1 MGFLFPTFLWGLLA
15 VAVPLAIHLF
25 NFRRTRRVLFTNVSF
40 LKEIETRKSSFR
52 RMKHLL
58 ILLARMLAIAC
69 LALAFAQPYLK
80 KDAGLVDFQ
89 GIKSFYLDN
98 SFSMQNEDNNKRF
111 IDIATG
117 SLDELLG
124 VYSNLTSLQ
133 LVTNDFSPEDH
144 SVFTA
149 SGLQDRLTRMEL
161 TPTSRTLREVY
172 SRQKSMLE
180 NATPAGK
187 SEMYWISDFQKST
200 AGDISKIEID
210 SADRLTL
217 IPVNAGAGR
226 NIYVD
231 SVWLQ
236 TPFLRQGQKNVL
248 NVRIRTSGRE
258 AVENLPVRLILNDTQ
273 VSASSADIPANGA
286 EDVSFD
292 FILGEEGYIRGIIN
306 FDDFPVTFDN
316 QYYFVLNASPVI
328 RILHLH
334 AGSLDLSD
342 PVNRV
347 YRNDSLFHVTNS
359 NADNADV
366 GQVSVSDLVILNEIE
381 RLSPSLMS
389 GIVDFVGKGG
399 TLVVIPPGKP
409 DVPSYKVYL
418 EQMGVFGLDEYSGD
432 AVPLSEPDTRIP
444 FFQDVFEA
452 SLKADGQV
460 NMPAAASVW
469 QWAKAGNTLLSLRNG
484 HQFLSQIT
492 VRQGK
497 LYLLSAP
504 LNAMAGNFSRHALFV
519 PVMYKIA
526 ASGVRAQKTAYSF
539 EDNAIELTVSDAGP
553 NTVFKMRNGETEII
567 PVQRLAGN
575 KLVLELPKKGELSG
589 QALEPGYFSLE
600 TNGKTENVLALNL
613 GKAESELA
621 YYTAEELRS
630 QFAGRANI
638 TIFKSIEDSDLG
650 ERFEKYSTGTRLWKY
665 FLYAALVFLLA
676 EILLV
681 RLMKS

>member
-15 VAVPLAIHLF
+15 VSVPLAIHLF
-25 NFRRTRRVLFTNVSF
+25 NFRRTKKVLFTNVSF

-52 RMKHLL
+52 RIKHLL

-89 GIKSFYLDN
+89 GVKSFYLDN
-98 SFSMQNEDNNKRF
+98 SFSMQNEENNKRF

-124 VYSNLTSLQ
+124 IYNNLTSLQ

-144 SVFTA
+144 NVFTA
-149 SGLQDRLTRMEL
+149 SGLQDRITRMEL
-161 TPTSRTLREVY
+161 TPASRTFREVY
-172 SRQKSMLE
+172 SRQKSMLG
-180 NATPAGK
+180 NASPGK
-187 SEMYWISDFQKST
+187 GEMYWISDFQKST
-200 AGDISKIEID
+200 AGDISKVEID
-210 SADRLTL
+210 SNHHLTL
-217 IPVNAGAGR
+217 IPVQAGAGR

-248 NVRIRTSGRE
+248 NVRIRSSGSE
-258 AVENLPVRLILNDTQ
+258 PVENLPVRLILNETQ

-286 EDVSFD
+286 ENVSFD
-292 FILGEEGYIRGIIN
+292 FILGEEGYIRGVVS

-328 RILHLH
+328 RILNLH
-334 AGSLDLSD
+334 TGAAGLPD

-359 NADNADV
+359 NAENADV
-366 GQVSVSDLVILNEIE
+366 GQVSASDLVILNEIE
-381 RLSPSLMS
+381 RLPPPLMS

-399 TLVVIPPGKP
+399 TLLVIPPGKP
-409 DVPSYKVYL
+409 DVASYKVYL
-418 EQMGVFGLDEYSGD
+418 EQMGVFGLEQYSGD
-432 AVPLSEPDTRIP
+432 VVPLSEPDAGIP

-452 SLKADGQV
+452 SLKAGGQV
-460 NMPAAASVW
+460 NMPSAASVW
-469 QWAKAGNTLLSLRNG
+469 QWARAGNTLLSLRNG
-484 HQFLSQIT
+484 HQFLSQVT
-492 VRQGK
+492 VRRGK

-504 LNAMAGNFSRHALFV
+504 LSIMGGSFSQHALFV

-526 ASGVRAQKTAYSF
+526 ASSARAEKTAYSF
-539 EDNAIELTVSDAGP
+539 EDSAIEINVSEAGP
-553 NTVFKMRNGETEII
+553 NTVFKIRNGETEII
-567 PVQRLAGN
+567 PIQRLTGN
-575 KLVLELPKKGELSG
+575 RLVLELPKKAELSG

-600 TNGKTENVLALNL
+600 ANGKSESLLALNL
-613 GKAESELA
+613 GKAESELE
-621 YYTAEELRS
+621 YYSTEELRR
-630 QFAGRANI
+630 QFAGRENI
-638 TIFKSIEDSDLG
+638 TVFKNIEDSDLS
-650 ERFEKYSTGTRLWKY
+650 EKFEKYSTGTRLWKY
-665 FLYAALVFLLA
+665 FLYAALAFLLA

-681 RLMKS
+681 RLMKN

>member
-1 MGFLFPTFLWGLLA
+1 MLA
-15 VAVPLAIHLF
+15 VSVPLAIHLF

-89 GIKSFYLDN
+89 GVKSFYLDN

-124 VYSNLTSLQ
+124 IYSNLTSLQ

-144 SVFTA
+144 SLFTA

-161 TPTSRTLREVY
+161 TPASRTFREVY
-172 SRQKSMLE
+172 SRQKSMLA
-180 NATPAGK
+180 NASAAGK

-200 AGDISKIEID
+200 AGDLSGIEID

-217 IPVNAGAGR
+217 IPVHAGPGR

-248 NVRIRTSGRE
+248 NVRIRSSGDE
-258 AVENLPVRLILNDTQ
+258 PVENLPVRLMLNDTQ

-286 EDVSFD
+286 ENVSFD
-292 FILGEEGYIRGIIN
+292 FILGEEGYIRGVVS

-334 AGSLDLSD
+334 TGTLSLSD
-342 PVNRV
+342 PVSRV
-347 YRNDSLFHVTNS
+347 YRNDSLFQVTNS
-359 NADNADV
+359 VADNADV
-366 GQVSVSDLVILNEIE
+366 GLVSSSDLVILDEIE

-399 TLVVIPPGKP
+399 ALLVIPPGKP
-409 DVPSYKVYL
+409 DVASYKLYL
-418 EQMGVFGLDEYSGD
+418 EQMGVFGLDQYSGD
-432 AVPLSEPDTRIP
+432 AVPLNEPDTRIP
-444 FFQDVFEA
+444 FFLDVFEA

-460 NMPAAASVW
+460 SMPSAASVW

-484 HQFLSQIT
+484 HQFLSQVT
-492 VRQGK
+492 VRRGK

-504 LNAMAGNFSRHALFV
+504 LNAMAGSFSQHALFV

-526 ASGVRAQKTAYSF
+526 ASSARAEKTAHSF
-539 EDNAIELTVSDAGP
+539 DDKAIELTVSDAGP
-553 NTVFKMRNGETEII
+553 NTVFKIRNGDAEII
-567 PVQRLAGN
+567 PVQRLSGN
-575 KLVLELPKKGELSG
+575 RLVLELPKKAELSG

-600 TNGKTENVLALNL
+600 ANGKTENLLALNL

-621 YYTAEELRS
+621 YYSAEELRA
-630 QFAGRANI
+630 QFAGKENI
-638 TIFKSIEDSDLG
+638 TVFESIGDSDLG
-650 ERFEKYSTGTRLWKY
+650 DKFEKYSTGTRLWKY
-665 FLYAALVFLLA
+665 FLYAALAFLLA

-681 RLMKS
+681 RLMKD

>member
-15 VAVPLAIHLF
+15 VSVPLAIHLF
-25 NFRRTRRVLFTNVSF
+25 NFRRTKKVLFTNVSF
-40 LKEIETRKSSFR
+40 LKEIETRKSTFR
-52 RMKHLL
+52 RIKHLL

-89 GIKSFYLDN
+89 GVKSFYLDN
-98 SFSMQNEDNNKRF
+98 SFSMQNEENNKRF

-124 VYSNLTSLQ
+124 IYSNLTSLQ
-133 LVTNDFSPEDH
+133 LVTNDFSPEEH
-144 SVFTA
+144 NVFTA

-161 TPTSRTLREVY
+161 TPASRTFREIY
-172 SRQKSMLE
+172 GRQKSMLE
-180 NATPAGK
+180 NASPAGK
-187 SEMYWISDFQKST
+187 SELYWISDFQKST

-210 SADRLTL
+210 SADHLTL
-217 IPVNAGAGR
+217 IPVQAEAGR

-248 NVRIRTSGRE
+248 NVRIRSSGNE
-258 AVENLPVRLILNDTQ
+258 PVENPPVRLILNDTQ

-286 EDVSFD
+286 ENVSFD
-292 FILGEEGYIRGIIN
+292 FILGEEGYIRGVVS

-328 RILHLH
+328 RVLHLH
-334 AGSLDLSD
+334 AGAAGLSN

-359 NADNADV
+359 NAENADV

-381 RLSPSLMS
+381 RLPQSLMS
-389 GIVDFVGKGG
+389 GVVDFVNKGG
-399 TLVVIPPGKP
+399 TLMVIPPGKP
-409 DVPSYKVYL
+409 DVASYKVYL
-418 EQMGVFGLDEYSGD
+418 EQMGVFGLDQYSGD
-432 AVPLSEPDTRIP
+432 AVPLSEPDAGIP

-452 SLKADGQV
+452 SLKAGGQV
-460 NMPAAASVW
+460 NMPSAVSVW

-484 HQFLSQIT
+484 HQFLSQVT
-492 VRQGK
+492 VRRGK

-504 LNAMAGNFSRHALFV
+504 LNVMGGSFSQHALFV

-526 ASGVRAQKTAYSF
+526 ASSARAEKTAYSF
-539 EDNAIELTVSDAGP
+539 EDRAIELTVSDAGP
-553 NTVFKMRNGETEII
+553 NTVFKIRNGDTEII
-567 PVQRLAGN
+567 PIQRLTGN
-575 KLVLELPKKGELSG
+575 KLVLELPKKAELSG

-600 TNGKTENVLALNL
+600 ANGKTENLLALNL
-613 GKAESELA
+613 GKTESELE
-621 YYTAEELRS
+621 YYSVEELRR
-630 QFAGRANI
+630 QFAGKENV
-638 TIFKSIEDSDLG
+638 TVFKNIEDSDLG
-650 ERFEKYSTGTRLWKY
+650 EKFEKYSTGTRLWKY

-681 RLMKS
+681 RLMKN